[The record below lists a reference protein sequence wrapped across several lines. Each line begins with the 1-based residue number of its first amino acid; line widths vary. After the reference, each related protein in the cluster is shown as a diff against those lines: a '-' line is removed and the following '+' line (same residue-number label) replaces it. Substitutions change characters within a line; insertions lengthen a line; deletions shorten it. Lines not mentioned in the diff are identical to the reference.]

1 MERQRL
7 DKVIA
12 SSGKFSRREVK
23 QLVRQGRILVDG
35 APACSGE
42 EKVDP
47 EAAEILVDGE
57 RLCYRRYTWV
67 MLNKPAGV
75 LSATEDGR
83 GKTVL
88 DLLPEELRRQS
99 LFPVGRL
106 DKDTEGL
113 LLLTNEGRL
122 AHDLLSPRHH
132 VDKVYYARTSGCLT
146 EEDRRAFAGG
156 MTLGDGLQCL
166 PAGLEILSTNR
177 GYLLNLPTTFSR
189 VFKVNHTDEELE
201 EELCAIVDLG
211 GCVENVMVRHRVY
224 GRMEAP
230 LHIRSRRNVASF
242 LEDLKMG
249 KSSPLKNITANYH
262 YHTVTADS
270 EETLDLIEDALRQ
283 RHFLVE

>member
-1 MERQRL
+1 MVAEVMYTMTGTERRADL
-7 DKVIA
+7 LRRMKGSPSPV
-12 SSGKFSRREVK
+12 SGKELADHYGVSRQIIV
-23 QLVRQGRILVDG
+23 QDIAL
-35 APACSGE
+35 
-42 EKVDP
+42 
-47 EAAEILVDGE
+47 
-57 RLCYRRYTWV
+57 
-67 MLNKPAGV
+67 M
-75 LSATEDGR
+75 
-83 GKTVL
+83 
-88 DLLPEELRRQS
+88 
-99 LFPVGRL
+99 
-106 DKDTEGL
+106 
-113 LLLTNEGRL
+113 
-122 AHDLLSPRHH
+122 
-132 VDKVYYARTSGCLT
+132 
-146 EEDRRAFAGG
+146 RA
-156 MTLGDGLQCL
+156 
-166 PAGLEILSTNR
+166 AGLEILSTNR